1 MKKVLAGLAVLLLL
15 AVVVVGEGYALSW
28 GGPTLA
34 VPATTTTTV
43 PTSTTSTSST
53 TTTLPYPVL
62 GTCAHAATLTYI
74 AADYVRFHFDA
85 TNPNLIISADLYG
98 HVAKL
103 ICGGPDDSH
112 YNVSTTAV
120 TVTLVPTAKIILLS
134 FAQGLRFF
142 TGSPELLNNYVA
154 ADQDGNIFLVTGP
167 TTAATGATAMFHP

>member
-1 MKKVLAGLAVLLLL
+1 MKKVLAVLLLIV
-15 AVVVVGEGYALSW
+15 VVVVGEGFALSW
-28 GGPTLA
+28 GGTTLA
-34 VPATTTTTV
+34 VPATTTV

-53 TTTLPYPVL
+53 TTTLPNPVL

-85 TNPNLIISADLYG
+85 TNPNLVTSADLYG
-98 HVAKL
+98 HVAQL
-103 ICGGPDDSH
+103 SCGGPDDSH
-112 YNVSTTAV
+112 YNVSATAL